1 MKGESDIDSNDLKFF
16 GSDPGAVKFGNFIN
30 YYSFHD
36 VSERINNLHPQMF
49 PAPVDNQLV
58 CLDVGCNT
66 GELSKALYVYLK
78 TLYPYC
84 HIHML
89 AVDLDST
96 LIERANESNEY
107 SNIKF
112 ITCNIM
118 DPNDRLHI
126 QSYLDSHKHIAF
138 DLSFCFSVTM
148 WIHLNNGDE
157 GLLDFLKLI
166 KSIARTIII
175 EPQPW
180 KCYRNA
186 QRRVKKSGS
195 YFDHY
200 ESLKIKSN
208 VDSVIEKTLSE
219 GSHSKTYESQ
229 SSSWNRR
236 VQSFQSL
243 NWIFKKFYLSQ
254 RYLYWEIMNM

>member
-1 MKGESDIDSNDLKFF
+1 MKGESEVDSNDLKFL

-36 VSERINNLHPQMF
+36 VSERIQNLHPQMF
-49 PAPVDNQLV
+49 PAAKDNQLV

-66 GELSKALYVYLK
+66 GELSKALYGYLK
-78 TLYPYC
+78 TVYPTCDIY
-84 HIHML
+84 ML
-89 AVDLDST
+89 AVDIDST
-96 LIERANESNEY
+96 LIERANESNENP
-107 SNIKF
+107 NIKF

-118 DPNDRLHI
+118 DLNDRLHV
-126 QSYLDSHKHIAF
+126 QNYLDSCKHKAF
-138 DLSFCFSVTM
+138 DLTFCFSVTM

-157 GLLDFLKLI
+157 GLLEFLKLI
-166 KSIARTIII
+166 KSISITIII

-195 YFDHY
+195 SFDLY
-200 ESLKIKSN
+200 ESLRIKSN

-236 VQSFQSL
+236 VQSFHL
-243 NWIFKKFYLSQ
+243 IKP
-254 RYLYWEIMNM
+254 